1 MAIAMVEQCVSSSED
16 AVAAAT
22 SGVGKTRKRLS
33 VAPLSMRK
41 GVWEASKGKFP
52 ALSDVALMC
61 CAFTPLPVHQSATG
75 SCGVVFIHQ
84 AGVTL
89 SLIHI

>member
-41 GVWEASKGKFP
+41 AVWEAWKGKFP
-52 ALSDVALMC
+52 APVSYTHLTLPT
-61 CAFTPLPVHQSATG
+61 TPCV
-75 SCGVVFIHQ
+75 
-84 AGVTL
+84 
-89 SLIHI
+89 